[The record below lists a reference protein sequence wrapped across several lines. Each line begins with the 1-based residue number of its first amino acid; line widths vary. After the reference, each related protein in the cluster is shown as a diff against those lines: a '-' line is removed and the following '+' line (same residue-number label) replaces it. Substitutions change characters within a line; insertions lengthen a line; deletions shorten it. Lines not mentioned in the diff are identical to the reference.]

1 MIFMVVVIT
10 LSTNAKWATFSGTY
24 QEVIDALADKGIP
37 ESKVRG
43 FAFVSAGNCIAL
55 VHKH

>member
-1 MIFMVVVIT
+1 MVVVIT
-10 LSTNAKWATFSGTY
+10 LSTNQKWATFSGTY